1 MTPARRG
8 TGVGKGM
15 LQTIL
20 KRVEEMEGLE
30 QVLLSVAATQ
40 TAAFRL
46 HCALGFELFGSEP
59 RALKIGDRF
68 IDEQYLVLR
77 LKNGGASKKS
87 VFKRP
92 ERESALDFSVQDA
105 SAALPQNCRT
115 TRWIV
120 GSALCCVNVTLVM
133 N

>member
-1 MTPARRG
+1 
-8 TGVGKGM
+8 M

-20 KRVEEMEGLE
+20 KRVEETEGLE

-46 HCALGFELFGSEP
+46 YCALGFELFGSEP

-77 LKNGGASKKS
+77 LKNGGPVEK
-87 VFKRP
+87 VGFKRP

-120 GSALCCVNVTLVM
+120 GSALFCVNVTLVM

>member
-1 MTPARRG
+1 
-8 TGVGKGM
+8 M

-46 HCALGFELFGSEP
+46 DCALGFELLGCEP

-77 LKNGGASKKS
+77 LKNGGPA
-87 VFKRP
+87 
-92 ERESALDFSVQDA
+92 ER
-105 SAALPQNCRT
+105 
-115 TRWIV
+115 V
-120 GSALCCVNVTLVM
+120 GF
-133 N
+133 